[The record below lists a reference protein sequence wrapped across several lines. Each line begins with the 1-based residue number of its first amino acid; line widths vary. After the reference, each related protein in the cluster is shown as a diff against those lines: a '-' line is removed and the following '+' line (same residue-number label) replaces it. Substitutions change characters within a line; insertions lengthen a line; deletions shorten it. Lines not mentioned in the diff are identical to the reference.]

1 MIYSVGLALQFP
13 LCDFYMFEE
22 EYANFLV
29 NYGMLPKSEMCHYHP
44 LEMTDD
50 SVQAEMYEQVMK
62 KEAAGVYE
70 HRRTIAS
77 AKKGGKKKQGHLNWM
92 MCVGVAVLVL
102 LGFNSAILL
111 VLVVMQMYK

>member
-1 MIYSVGLALQFP
+1 
-13 LCDFYMFEE
+13 MFEE

-29 NYGMLPKSEMCHYHP
+29 NYGKLPESEMCHYYP

-102 LGFNSAILL
+102 LGFNSVILL
-111 VLVVMQMYK
+111 VLVVM

>member
-1 MIYSVGLALQFP
+1 LALQFS

-29 NYGMLPKSEMCHYHP
+29 NYGMLPESEMCHYHP

>member
-1 MIYSVGLALQFP
+1 
-13 LCDFYMFEE
+13 MFEE

-29 NYGMLPKSEMCHYHP
+29 HYGMLQESEMCHYRP
-44 LEMTDD
+44 LETTDC
-50 SVQAEMYEQVMK
+50 VEAEVYEQALPLMK
-62 KEAAGVYE
+62 KEPVGVYDP
-70 HRRTIAS
+70 RRTVAS
-77 AKKGGKKKQGHLNWM
+77 AKKGGTKKQKHWNWM